1 MDAADPVKRDR
12 ALDAI
17 APRRSRELVISAQV
31 LTEFYA
37 VVTRKLAVRV
47 SPDDAAAMVRELAV
61 LPVVAIDASLVASAI
76 VGVREWQVS
85 IWDALN
91 LRAAAIAGCRRVL
104 SEDLSDGQA
113 YGPVMVENPFARH
126 LTHDLRVAPVDA
138 CCDSQRCPSS
148 AGGPSHVTCPNCCT
162 ESRPG
167 AKFCAECATPLGAG
181 TPHQVPASAGAPA
194 TATAGARCR
203 SGPGRSGAASR
214 ERHMTL

>member
-1 MDAADPVKRDR
+1 MTDLTFVDTNVWIYAVDAADPVKRDR

-85 IWDALN
+85 IWDALI

-113 YGPVMVENPFARH
+113 YGPVMVENPFAR
-126 LTHDLRVAPVDA
+126 P
-138 CCDSQRCPSS
+138 
-148 AGGPSHVTCPNCCT
+148 
-162 ESRPG
+162 
-167 AKFCAECATPLGAG
+167 
-181 TPHQVPASAGAPA
+181 
-194 TATAGARCR
+194 
-203 SGPGRSGAASR
+203 
-214 ERHMTL
+214 